1 MTVFSTS
8 ETSALVALI
17 SSPANG
23 MDFAVFGVIDT
34 AIGTA
39 NSETPDST
47 RRLSMPVIVRS
58 PVIWRTKALSAR
70 GDTRTLPGGA

>member
-17 SSPANG
+17 ASPANG
-23 MDFAVFGVIDT
+23 MEFAVFSVIEA

-39 NSETPDST
+39 NNATPDST
-47 RRLSMPVIVRS
+47 RRLSMAVILRS
-58 PVIWRTKALSAR
+58 R
-70 GDTRTLPGGA
+70 